1 MIENAGALMI
11 RALNLKIPPLCLKIL
26 KVILAIRIQNQQK
39 NLNRRLLKLIS
50 LKMKESKY

>member
-1 MIENAGALMI
+1 MI
-11 RALNLKIPPLCLKIL
+11 RALNLKIPLLCLKIL

-39 NLNRRLLKLIS
+39 NLNRKLLKLIS